1 MLLLFKQLHLTK
13 TSVSP
18 LWWFFL
24 GITVSL
30 ESSQHGVIFLNS
42 SPDDDNTPV
51 TLDSSQQLIDL
62 WIDPYHTQ
70 PQRQI
75 SLRWSCQK
83 GKWPKSSP
91 LHKKQFTWTPPPPKL
106 GEAKKLFFLSQKTE
120 NPRLLPLIWP
130 PKFFSDKDFLDW
142 ARTPAP
148 P

>member
-75 SLRWSCQK
+75 SLR
-83 GKWPKSSP
+83 
-91 LHKKQFTWTPPPPKL
+91 
-106 GEAKKLFFLSQKTE
+106 
-120 NPRLLPLIWP
+120 
-130 PKFFSDKDFLDW
+130 
-142 ARTPAP
+142 
-148 P
+148 